1 MRTAAVMK
9 EYTEYKRSLGMVFRS
24 DCCQLEA
31 FLRRVGDVELDSITA
46 EQVREYLDGKEG
58 RVTAFWFSKFQTLDR
73 FFQYARSRHYMK
85 HLVLPAALPKRP
97 PKLSPYIY
105 SVEQIRQLLSVPDSC
120 YQPHSAIEPHTMRTL
135 LVLLYGSG
143 LRIGEA
149 LRLKL
154 RDVDLGSA
162 VLTILETKFFKSRLV
177 PVGPDLNRL
186 LQRYCERRWAGRTP
200 TSDSPFLCS
209 RKGAVLTV
217 DAANR
222 VFQWLRREAGIL
234 RSDGGRYQPRLHD
247 LRHSFAVMRLVT
259 WYREGKDVQRLLPYL
274 ATYLGHVHIDDTAIY
289 LTMTKE
295 LLQEASSCFARY
307 ALSEVTD
314 A

>member
-1 MRTAAVMK
+1 MRAAALLQ
-9 EYTEYKRSLGMVFRS
+9 EYVEYKRSLGMVFRS
-24 DCCQLEA
+24 DLYQIEA

-58 RVTAFWFSKFQTLDR
+58 RVTASWFSKFRTLDR

-85 HLVLPAALPKRP
+85 HLVLPATLPKKP
-97 PKLSPYIY
+97 PKISPYIY
-105 SVEQIRQLLSVPDSC
+105 SIEQIRQLLRVPDSC
-120 YQPHSAIEPHTMRTL
+120 YQPHAAIEPHTMRTL

-162 VLTILETKFFKSRLV
+162 VLTIRETKFFKSRLV
-177 PVGPDLNRL
+177 PIGPDLNQL
-186 LQRYCERRWAGRTP
+186 LQRYYDRRWARNTP
-200 TSDSPFLCS
+200 TADSVFLCS
-209 RKGAVLTV
+209 RRGAALTV
-217 DAANR
+217 DAANNA
-222 VFQWLRREAGIL
+222 FQWLRREAGIL
-234 RSDGGRYQPRLHD
+234 RWDAGRYQPRLHD
-247 LRHSFAVMRLVT
+247 LRHSFAVSRLVT
-259 WYREGKDVQRLLPYL
+259 WYRQGKDVQRLLPHL

-295 LLQEASSCFARY
+295 LLQEASSCFARH
-307 ALSEVTD
+307 ALPEVAD